1 MKSIIYS
8 ILIGGYDIE
17 AKEFHRDIDSDSGQE
32 VFFETTGQVRD
43 AVARMLQYA
52 PGSAEY
58 DIRFANDTVLVLSIL
73 KRVDGG
79 YWKPVDKNV
88 YVSSY
93 DRDHLDEIV
102 PFLKGKNVVVIEKDS
117 LPTTREEVV
126 PLTLEA
132 ACELQS
138 ARRMGYITK
147 KYGRERWRVVLL
159 AGTDTYLIHNS
170 EGFHEEAAIDETV
183 MKNFVVHYVIEIP
196 GIPENLTG
204 RLRFEYKGVTFIPA
218 GQFKD
223 FGIPEK
229 ERNLYE
235 ISKHLYCSET
245 KPLLP
250 VWNYEEFYKTAPEEA
265 KENDVFWVVE
275 KGVYMCPG
283 NRPFEFKK

>member
-8 ILIGGYDIE
+8 ILVSGYDIE
-17 AKEFHRDIDSDSGQE
+17 SKEFRKDIDSDSGQSI
-32 VFFETTGQVRD
+32 FFETTGQVRD
-43 AVARMLQYA
+43 AVTRALQYA

-79 YWKPVDKNV
+79 YWKPVDKSV
-88 YVSSY
+88 YVSSC
-93 DRDHLDEIV
+93 DEQYLGEIA
-102 PFLKGKNVVVIEKDS
+102 PFIKGKNVHVIQKET
-117 LPTTREEVV
+117 LPTSREEVV
-126 PLTLEA
+126 PLTIEA

-147 KYGRERWRVVLL
+147 RYGRERWRVVLL
-159 AGTDTYLIHNS
+159 AGTDTYLIQNT

-183 MKNFVVHYVIEIP
+183 MKNYVVHYVIEIP

-204 RLRFEYKGVTFIPA
+204 RQRFEYKGVTFIPA

-235 ISKHLYCSET
+235 ISKHLYYCEA

-250 VWNYEEFYKTAPEEA
+250 VWNYEEFYGTVPVEA

-275 KGVYMCPG
+275 KGVYICPG
-283 NRPFEFKK
+283 NRPFEFKP